1 MAKRIKQYE
10 EEKREL
16 SKKKEEEVK
25 ALANSIAELHK
36 KVNQSQLSEKAAAA
50 VASKNE
56 NELKK
61 QLRDAKRASKEQVE
75 TKRKVSSEND
85 QSTKVKK
92 KGRKTKTDAA
102 NDGKSGVSRIPCH
115 YFCFLYLFYVAFC
128 LNYTLSYCSHR

>member
-1 MAKRIKQYE
+1 MSKENAEMAKRIKQYE

-92 KGRKTKTDAA
+92 KGRKTAVKHHLD
-102 NDGKSGVSRIPCH
+102 
-115 YFCFLYLFYVAFC
+115 
-128 LNYTLSYCSHR
+128 SHSLKDSIKN